1 MYQIYDKNKTFFDYK
16 AVKLTDLFIVIYKA
30 MIFNQHVPSLLIIKP
45 LAKDST
51 KDTDK
56 IWYLRWV
63 AVSDTLQNLVLENT
77 IKGEIKMGV

>member
-1 MYQIYDKNKTFFDYK
+1 
-16 AVKLTDLFIVIYKA
+16 

-56 IWYLRWV
+56 IWYLRGV
-63 AVSDTLQNLVLENT
+63 TVSDTLQNLVLENT
-77 IKGEIKMGV
+77 IKDEIKMGV